1 MSICKFRFLQYT
13 LVLNLFQNLKTT
25 WQKFLQIH
33 LPQFPFMV
41 LNNFFAWK
49 FSYEFPHILNFRIN
63 FLSMILDHE
72 AQSYNRT
79 SRFSSSLLKSKNRLI
94 ENKTSG
100 IKDGIF
106 YFFRNQYLFLL
117 LSLLVLTH
125 SSLLLAQT
133 NEDYSIALKEF
144 ETKNY
149 EKSLEIIRVLH
160 GQGKRSYETHY
171 LAGHCHFALGRIKS
185 AGSHWSE
192 ALSMKPGDPAVSLDY
207 SRFLL
212 NNGREDDGL
221 LVIARAYELN
231 PRNKDIRLLF
241 GTALLYNGKARDAL
255 NITEKLKAEDS
266 NDYRPL
272 VLEGQ
277 IYYYLG
283 NIEKAEVSLKW
294 ANSLVPNNAN
304 VLNNLA
310 LVYEKASN
318 QENKKGKYGNAK
330 NFLNSAKE
338 QIESALKLEP
348 ENSHFKNNLKRIET
362 KLNAFSNS

>member
-1 MSICKFRFLQYT
+1 MSICKFRFLQHIRT
-13 LVLNLFQNLKTT
+13 LNPHQNRKGNL
-25 WQKFLQIH
+25 QKFPRIQSPNLR
-33 LPQFPFMV
+33 FTV
-41 LNNFFAWK
+41 LSAFFAPK
-49 FSYEFPHILNFRIN
+49 FLCEFPHFSEFWTN
-63 FLSMILDHE
+63 FLSMILDRE
-72 AQSYNRT
+72 NRFHNRAF
-79 SRFSSSLLKSKNRLI
+79 RFSSSLLKSTKRFI
-94 ENKTSG
+94 GNKMAD
-100 IKDGIF
+100 IKGDIF
-106 YFFRNQYLFLL
+106 RSFGNQCLFLL
-117 LSLLVLTH
+117 LSILILTH
-125 SSLLLAQT
+125 SPLLLAQT

-144 ETKNY
+144 EAKNY

-160 GQGKRSYETHY
+160 EQGKRSYETHY
-171 LAGHCHFALGRIKS
+171 LAGHCHFALGRTKS

-192 ALSMKPGDPAVSLDY
+192 ALSIKPGDPAVSLDY

-348 ENSHFKNNLKRIET
+348 ENSHFKDNLRRIEA
-362 KLNAFSNS
+362 KLNALSNS

>member
-1 MSICKFRFLQYT
+1 MSICKFRFLQHT
-13 LVLNLFQNLKTT
+13 LTLNPFQN
-25 WQKFLQIH
+25 QKVNLQEFLQIQS
-33 LPQFPFMV
+33 PNFRFTV
-41 LNNFFAWK
+41 LSGFFASK
-49 FSYEFPHILNFRIN
+49 FLCGFPHFSEIWTN
-63 FLSMILDHE
+63 FLSMILKCESQFD
-72 AQSYNRT
+72 NRT
-79 SRFSSSLLKSKNRLI
+79 SRFLLLKSTKRFI

-100 IKDGIF
+100 I
-106 YFFRNQYLFLL
+106 FRSFWNPFLFLL
-117 LSLLVLTH
+117 LSLLISTH
-125 SSLLLAQT
+125 SSLLIAQT

-144 ETKNY
+144 EAKNY

-160 GQGKRSYETHY
+160 EQGKRSYDTHY
-171 LAGHCHFALGRIKS
+171 LAGHCHFALGRTKS

-241 GTALLYNGKARDAL
+241 GTALLYNGKAKDAL

-348 ENSHFKNNLKRIET
+348 ENSHFKDNLRRIEA
-362 KLNAFSNS
+362 KLNALSNS